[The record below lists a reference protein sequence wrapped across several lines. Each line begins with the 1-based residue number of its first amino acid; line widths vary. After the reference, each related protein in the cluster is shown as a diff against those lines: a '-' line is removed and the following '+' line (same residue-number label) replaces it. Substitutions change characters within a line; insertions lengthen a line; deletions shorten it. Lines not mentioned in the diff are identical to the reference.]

1 MRYDWKRPAAAV
13 LPLAVLAA
21 LCTGC
26 GGDTAP
32 ETRAGELRTREP
44 QVLGLLLPRENALT
58 AELKTAIQTEA
69 EARGYQ
75 VRCYDAGGDPETQLR
90 QVHQALADGI
100 GTLLVELADSE
111 ASEKLAGI
119 VGEAGVVLMG
129 QAPASSILDERLVL
143 VGAD

>member
-32 ETRAGELRTREP
+32 ETRAGELRGAREP
-44 QVLGLLLPRENALT
+44 QVLGLLLPREDAST
-58 AELKTAIQTEA
+58 AELKTAIQAEA

-75 VRCYDAGGDPETQLR
+75 VRCYDAGGDPET
-90 QVHQALADGI
+90 
-100 GTLLVELADSE
+100 
-111 ASEKLAGI
+111 
-119 VGEAGVVLMG
+119 
-129 QAPASSILDERLVL
+129 
-143 VGAD
+143 